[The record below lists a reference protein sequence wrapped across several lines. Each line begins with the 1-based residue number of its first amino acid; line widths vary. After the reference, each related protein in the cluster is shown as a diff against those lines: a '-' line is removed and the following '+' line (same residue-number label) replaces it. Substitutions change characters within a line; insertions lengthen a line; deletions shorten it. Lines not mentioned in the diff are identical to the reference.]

1 MLQEFTGQGPAMT
14 GSTGEG
20 IPNDVDLFGS
30 DEPPQEPVMLSSDP
44 YAAVSQMDQVSSEPE
59 CIR

>member
-1 MLQEFTGQGPAMT
+1 MT

-20 IPNDVDLFGS
+20 IPNDPYAAVSQNDVDLFGS